1 MINVFKGIERKKTI
15 FGDILFI
22 FLSSN
27 LLLTPDSDWLDC
39 SAWAAL
45 VGGLSQCPWPERDWS
60 GARLGWMA
68 PLTSSALP
76 VASIDLITTV
86 HKEPCVPSNKELGL
100 NLSQLQVYWS
110 L

>member
-1 MINVFKGIERKKTI
+1 MMINVFESIERKKTM

-27 LLLTPDSDWLDC
+27 LLLTPGSDWLDC

-45 VGGLSQCPWPERDWS
+45 VGGLAPVSMSRPWLERDWS

-86 HKEPCVPSNKELGL
+86 HKEPCELSNKEQGP
-100 NLSQLQVYWS
+100 
-110 L
+110 